1 MKKGEMLIES
11 LISLIFISILLIPVS
26 SSIRYLSKT
35 NNNIDKKVI
44 NRINSLNLVEE
55 LKSLD
60 YEKITKISGKH
71 NFSNIQDVVNTFK
84 LDSSHY
90 ILSDNNS
97 YDILIRK
104 TKYYYEINSKEYIYY
119 LEVNKYE
126 DYYIP

>member
-1 MKKGEMLIES
+1 M
-11 LISLIFISILLIPVS
+11 FISILLIPVS
-26 SSIRYLSKT
+26 SSIRYLSNT

-60 YEKITKISGKH
+60 YEKITKMSGKY

-84 LDSSHY
+84 LDSSNY

-119 LEVNKYE
+119 LDVNKYE

>member
-11 LISLIFISILLIPVS
+11 LISLMFISILLIPVS
-26 SSIRYLSKT
+26 NSIRYLSKT

-44 NRINSLNLVEE
+44 NRINRLNLVEE

-60 YEKITKISGKH
+60 YEKIKKISGKH
-71 NFSNIQDVVNTFK
+71 NFSNIQDAINTFK

>member
-11 LISLIFISILLIPVS
+11 LISLMFISILLIPVS
-26 SSIRYLSKT
+26 NSIRYLSKT

-44 NRINSLNLVEE
+44 NRINRLNLVEE

-60 YEKITKISGKH
+60 YEKIKKISGKH
-71 NFSNIQDVVNTFK
+71 NFSNIQDIINTFK

-90 ILSDNNS
+90 ILIDNNS